1 MFSTLRI
8 WKLTGLL
15 LLINVSV
22 FVLEVLSGVSIFS
35 PRMGDLLLWGA
46 NYAPL
51 TLTGDSWRLLS
62 SMFLHIGLLH
72 IAVNCWSL
80 YIWGVYAE
88 FYYGRRFY
96 LALYLS
102 AGLAGSLLS
111 INHSLSNHRVLN
123 DGSTFVVSAGA
134 SGAIMGLG
142 GALIVAAW
150 RPKQN
155 LQPTQTLQL
164 KPLLVIMAINF
175 ALGLS
180 IAGIDNAAH
189 LGGLII
195 GALLGLIYSLTE
207 HMSLK
212 HRQMTRVTIFILLAF
227 TGWVI
232 FHQLQLA
239 NIDLQVLRTDILL
252 QLSVMYP

>member
-8 WKLTGLL
+8 WKLTGFL

-22 FVLEVLSGVSIFS
+22 FVLEVLSGVSILS

-51 TLTGDSWRLLS
+51 TLTGDFWRLLT
-62 SMFLHIGLLH
+62 SMFLHIGILH
-72 IAVNCWSL
+72 IAVNCWAL
-80 YIWGVYAE
+80 YVWGVYAE
-88 FYYGRRFY
+88 FYYGRHFY

-111 INHSLSNHRVLN
+111 IAHSLWNHSASNN
-123 DGSTFVVSAGA
+123 SSTFVVSAGA

-150 RPKQN
+150 RPKEH
-155 LQPTQTLQL
+155 LHPTQTLQL
-164 KPLLVIMAINF
+164 KPLLVIMVINF

-207 HMSLK
+207 QMALK
-212 HRQMTRVTIFILLAF
+212 HRQMTRITAFIVLVL

-232 FHQLQLA
+232 FQQLQLA
-239 NIDLQVLRTDILL
+239 GSNLQSVRSDIMS
-252 QLSVMYP
+252 QLSALSP

>member
-22 FVLEVLSGVSIFS
+22 FVIEVLNGVSIFS
-35 PRMGDLLLWGA
+35 PTLADLLRWGA

-62 SMFLHIGLLH
+62 SMFLHVGLIHLT
-72 IAVNCWSL
+72 VNCWAL

-96 LALYLS
+96 LAMYLS
-102 AGLAGSLLS
+102 AGLVGSLMSVIHNLAS
-111 INHSLSNHRVLN
+111 NNAINGDNS
-123 DGSTFVVSAGA
+123 FVISAGA

-142 GALIVAAW
+142 GALIIAAW
-150 RPKQN
+150 RPKGN
-155 LQPTQTLQL
+155 LHPAQTLRL
-164 KPLLVIMAINF
+164 RPLLVIMAINF

-180 IAGIDNAAH
+180 ISGIDNAAH
-189 LGGLII
+189 LGGMITGMLLALVFSFTEQMRQKQRQAIRSTAFVVLAII
-195 GALLGLIYSLTE
+195 GWLTFDQLE
-207 HMSLK
+207 QATSNLQPL
-212 HRQMTRVTIFILLAF
+212 RADILA
-227 TGWVI
+227 
-232 FHQLQLA
+232 QLA
-239 NIDLQVLRTDILL
+239 QAH
-252 QLSVMYP
+252 P

>member
-1 MFSTLRI
+1 MFSTVRI
-8 WKLTGLL
+8 WKLTGIL
-15 LLINVSV
+15 LLINISI
-22 FVLEVLSGVSIFS
+22 FVLEVLSGVSVFS
-35 PRMGDLLLWGA
+35 PRMGDLILWGA

-51 TLTGDSWRLLS
+51 TLTGDSWRLLTS
-62 SMFLHIGLLH
+62 VFLHIGLLH
-72 IAVNCWSL
+72 VTVNCWAL

-88 FYYGRRFY
+88 FYYGRRYY

-111 INHSLSNHRVLN
+111 IVHSLSNHSVLS

-150 RPKQN
+150 RPKNN
-155 LQPTQTLQL
+155 LHPSQTLQV

-189 LGGLII
+189 LGGLVI

-207 HMSLK
+207 HMTLK
-212 HRQMTRVTIFILLAF
+212 HRQMTRISIFIGFALTGWTIFN
-227 TGWVI
+227 
-232 FHQLQLA
+232 QLQLA
-239 NIDLQVLRTDILL
+239 NSDLQPLRADILI
-252 QLSVMYP
+252 QLSALYP